1 MAVPSEQSE
10 SPAGPERSPRPEPL
24 HGLLMELIQAAGLL
38 QPDAGWHGPAVSL
51 SELFAVHELDADG
64 PLAQRDLTERLRLD
78 KSTVSRLVDGL
89 VRKGY
94 VTRERDPANRRLYRL
109 LVTAEGRAAHRG
121 AAAGFHER
129 HAGLLAAMTGDERRA
144 LAVGLTGLLRALRAG
159 HDAAPEPEA
168 GH

>member
-1 MAVPSEQSE
+1 MTDSPD
-10 SPAGPERSPRPEPL
+10 SPAPPGHQDGLEAL

-38 QPDAGWHGPAVSL
+38 QPDAEWHGPSVSL
-51 SELFAVHELDADG
+51 SEVFAIHELDADG
-64 PLAQRDLTERLRLD
+64 PLAQRDLAERLRLD

-109 LVTAEGRAAHRG
+109 LLTPDGRAAHRG

-129 HAGLLAAMTGDERRA
+129 HAGLLGTMTTAEREA
-144 LAVGLTGLLRALRAG
+144 LAIGLTGLLRALRSG
-159 HDAAPEPEA
+159 PEDAI
-168 GH
+168 